1 LKRTF
6 TANKFIAT
14 KELDVD
20 VTVEKE
26 QPVNSGNAK
35 TYSSVAMFGIAALSV
50 GASGVM
56 LPHGGDQVLAADP
69 PTADITPNVESS
81 YHEEIPHILS
91 QERLSSTNSELAVNI
106 PESGQSL
113 IRQKLFQNDMI
124 GDVSIDAPHTLT
136 VTPKLPTQEPS
147 LNKFKTLP
155 KVDPISTGEQLPKSI
170 AMARPNLGLN
180 SYPFSS
186 EFIRSN
192 SSNGSEKT
200 PAVEPLPSNLTL
212 PGKNNTGKSRVNKFA
227 ESATNQTASSSQIDN
242 QLNIESPDQKSAEWV
257 KEESVE
263 SFIGVNKLS
272 NQKSLGNLAPS
283 SLELSGQP
291 EVISANLSQVNP
303 DSQNNIST
311 TVLYQVQPGDTLE
324 MIASN
329 QGITVEDLI
338 KFNQIS
344 DPNYLTVDQYL
355 KIPKPVQ
362 TEIASV
368 AGINQEILG
377 TANLSANTAIDSTT
391 NTAVVESLTD
401 TNAPVIEP
409 TIVSSA
415 NITINSTPV
424 MESSISSSKTEA
436 VNKFAGN
443 NWEPELQQNL
453 SANLSAEETGNSIT
467 NNMPSNNIAARPYGQ
482 RLRSEMLRLREEYGG
497 KNSQTSQ
504 PVNQVTTAAVQ
515 EKTVPVV
522 ESSVAILPM
531 ATTTKVPIV
540 ANSVNVPEANTA
552 RNLVSQTT
560 VSSGEISRVN
570 VANGPV
576 LESPLPSQLA
586 NKPVGNPVVP
596 ARVPTTVA
604 VAPNKATAEEI
615 LNNPAIGR
623 IVSPKLPPLDGAD
636 TYLPGGTL
644 RFNGFIW
651 PARGQLSSPYGWRW
665 GRMHYGIDI
674 AADIGTPI
682 YAAAPGVVITAGW
695 DDGGY
700 GNLVEIKHPNGAI
713 TVYAHNDQI
722 YVRQGQQVAQGET
735 IAAMGSTGRSTGPH
749 LHFEILPNGQGAV
762 DPMAY
767 LPSSMANR

>member
-1 LKRTF
+1 MKRTF